1 MSNGQNINKNKK
13 MPERRCI
20 GCMESF
26 NKKDLIRVV
35 RSAQGEVCLDFT
47 GNKSGRGAY
56 ICKSTECFK
65 KAKKANRFSKNLN
78 CEIPEDIYN
87 KLENELE
94 EYGKQ

>member
-1 MSNGQNINKNKK
+1 MSETQSAKKTKK

-35 RSAQGEVCLDFT
+35 RSSEGEVSLDFT
-47 GNKSGRGAY
+47 GKKSGRGAY
-56 ICKSTECFK
+56 ICKNSECFK
-65 KAKKANRFSKNLN
+65 KAKKAGRFQKNLN
-78 CEIPEDIYN
+78 CEVPDEIYV
-87 KLENELE
+87 KLESQLE